1 MTVTDPV
8 AVVLPASVV
17 TVRVATDVV
26 RRVARRVVLLP
37 ANLLLSS
44 VVDSV
49 VAVVLLLRHRASLS
63 FETAVTG

>member
-1 MTVTDPV
+1 M
-8 AVVLPASVV
+8 VLLASVV

-37 ANLLLSS
+37 ASLLPSS

-49 VAVVLLLRHRASLS
+49 VAVVLLLRHRGMHPYSRS
-63 FETAVTG
+63 SISDPGC